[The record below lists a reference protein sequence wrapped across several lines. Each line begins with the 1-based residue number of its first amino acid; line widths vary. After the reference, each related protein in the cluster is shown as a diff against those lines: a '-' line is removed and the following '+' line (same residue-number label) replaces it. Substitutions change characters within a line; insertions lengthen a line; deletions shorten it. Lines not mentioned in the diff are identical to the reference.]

1 MSQVVGFYPSQN
13 QANHMCDEL
22 VAAGFDR
29 DDVHVFGGDGMSS
42 GAAKDESS
50 FWQNVKGFFG
60 GADET
65 DHQLY
70 AEAARRGSVGVSVDA
85 DNDAEEQKAAEI
97 LRRGS
102 AIDLDREATEWRK
115 SGWTGGMSSSSSAMT
130 SGTAGTTAASR
141 TTGTSATTGATGAR
155 ATAGTERL
163 QQGKEVIPVV
173 EEQLQ
178 VGKRQVQ
185 GAGGVRIHT
194 RVTSKPVQEQV
205 TLREEHVDVQ
215 RRPVDRPLTDADKA
229 FRERNI
235 EVTEMREQPVVS
247 KEARV
252 VEEVVVGKTAQQR
265 TETVRDQVRRT
276 DVDVERTHGSTASGT
291 TGFSDPDAFAREL
304 ATDTRYRGRDWT
316 TVSTDAQRTF
326 EQRYPASK
334 WDQFKDAIQR
344 GYEKLRQKV

>member
-1 MSQVVGFYPSQN
+1 
-13 QANHMCDEL
+13 MCDEL
-22 VAAGFDR
+22 VAAGFDK
-29 DDVHVFGGDGMSS
+29 DDVHVFGGDRMSS
-42 GAAKDESS
+42 AGAKDESS

-60 GADET
+60 GADEA

-97 LRRGS
+97 LRCGS
-102 AIDLDREATEWRK
+102 AMDLDREATEWRK
-115 SGWTGGMSSSSSAMT
+115 SGWTGGMSSSST
-130 SGTAGTTAASR
+130 TAGGTTAAR
-141 TTGTSATTGATGAR
+141 TTGTTATTAATGAQS
-155 ATAGTERL
+155 TARTEHL

-185 GAGGVRIHT
+185 QAGGVRIHT
-194 RVTSKPVQEQV
+194 RVTQKPVEAKV

-215 RRPVDRPLTDADKA
+215 RRPADRPLTDADKA

-235 EVTEMREQPVVS
+235 EVTETREQPVVS

-276 DVDVERTHGSTASGT
+276 DVDVERTPGSMASGA

-316 TVSTDAQRTF
+316 TVSTDARHTF
-326 EQRYPASK
+326 EQRYPESK